1 MPVLLL
7 PELPVII
14 AVALLVLAIT
24 GIAMTINDRRL
35 VGRLPMTKI
44 DRLEDDARNDVGER
58 DRFAATIGWGAL
70 HDSIRRATVRRSLV
84 RSAGRSARLAA
95 ATNAVAVSV
104 RLAVPA
110 LHDHML
116 AEQDRVWNERPA
128 IGPITAAMV
137 NLGLALPGD
146 VALTNAAVLQMGK
159 YISVLDAM
167 PITAAMSSTLFIA
180 SKLLA
185 RALIGTARRP
195 GQAAL
200 SVVSIA
206 LVLGLTGLIRKDNQ
220 IRWMLFGLV
229 PVAIAVMIAYLA
241 HSPSSSAARSARRT
255 WTRRWLT
262 LRHHLGRLE
271 RRQRR
276 AVMARTSAM
285 SRISGDIVALD
296 HLARAG
302 QPAAESVLTASVT
315 SAYESMRRLGVIQGP
330 DAVATADR
338 VLADLSTALTP
349 PPPTPLP
356 PPANRP
362 EEVLL

>member
-1 MPVLLL
+1 MPLFLL
-7 PELPVII
+7 PELPVLMVA
-14 AVALLVLAIT
+14 AVLVLAIT

-35 VGRLPMTKI
+35 VGRLPTTKI
-44 DRLEDDARNDVGER
+44 DRLEDDARSDVGER
-58 DRFAATIGWGAL
+58 DRFAVTIGWGAL

-128 IGPITAAMV
+128 IGPITAVVV

-146 VALTNAAVLQMGK
+146 IALTNAAVLQMDK
-159 YISVLDAM
+159 QLSVNTAL
-167 PITAAMSSTLFIA
+167 PITAAMSITLFIA

-200 SVVSIA
+200 SAGSIA

-241 HSPSSSAARSARRT
+241 HSPASSAARSARRT

-330 DAVATADR
+330 DAVAAADR
-338 VLADLSTALTP
+338 ILTDLSSALTAR
-349 PPPTPLP
+349 PTPLP

>member
-1 MPVLLL
+1 MPSLLL
-7 PELPVII
+7 PELPIFVV
-14 AVALLVLAIT
+14 AALLTVAVI
-24 GIAMTINDRRL
+24 GMFMIINDRRV

-44 DRLEDDARNDVGER
+44 DRLEDDARSDTGER

-84 RSAGRSARLAA
+84 RSAGRSARLAV
-95 ATNAVAVSV
+95 ATNNVAMSV

-128 IGPITAAMV
+128 IGPIAAVIV

-146 VALTNAAVLQMGK
+146 IALTNAAVLQMDANL
-159 YISVLDAM
+159 SVYSAM
-167 PITAAMSSTLFIA
+167 PITAAMSITLFIA

-185 RALIGTARRP
+185 RAIIGTTRRP
-195 GQAAL
+195 GQTAL
-200 SVVSIA
+200 SAGSIV

-241 HSPSSSAARSARRT
+241 HSPSSAAARAARRT

-262 LRHHLGRLE
+262 LRHHLRRLE

-330 DAVATADR
+330 DAVAAADR

-349 PPPTPLP
+349 PP
-356 PPANRP
+356 ASSSENRP